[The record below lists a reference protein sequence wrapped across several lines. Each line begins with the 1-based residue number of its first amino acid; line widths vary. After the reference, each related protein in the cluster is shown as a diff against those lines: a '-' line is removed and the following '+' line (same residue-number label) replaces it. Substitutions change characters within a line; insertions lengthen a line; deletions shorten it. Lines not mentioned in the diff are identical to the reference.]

1 MLNHGGNNSDDNENH
16 NLGRYRLS
24 VTSAT
29 NAVADP
35 LPADVRE
42 IFQTP
47 ASSRTPAQVAALFSY
62 WRTTVA
68 EFKDVNDK
76 MESLWAQYPEGTPSL
91 VLQARRDRGADDEQ
105 RVTHLFARG
114 DWLKPEKA
122 VTPGVPK
129 ILQPLPPEADSS
141 RLTFARWLVDPGAPT
156 TARVFVNRLW
166 QAYFGIGLLETPEDF
181 GVRAP
186 AVSHPQ
192 LLDWLAV
199 EFMHP
204 SILAPGER
212 AIVPSWDVKHIQRLI
227 VNSAAY
233 RQSSRVSTDL
243 AQRDPNNRLLARG
256 PRFRVDAEIVRD
268 IALDA
273 SGLLNE
279 KVGGPPV
286 TPPAPAFMFQPPA
299 SYGPKVWRDETG
311 PERYRR
317 AFYTFRFRSVPY
329 PMLQTFDAPNGD
341 GSCVRRLRSNTP
353 LQALVS
359 LNEPIFFECAQAL
372 ARRCLEHGG
381 NDAERIRYAARLC
394 LGRTPEPQEM
404 KELTD
409 LLRREKDYIGE
420 GWVDPKVLGQKTTA
434 ASPPKGTNPTELAAY
449 TVVARVLLNLDE
461 TITKE

>member
-1 MLNHGGNNSDDNENH
+1 
-16 NLGRYRLS
+16 
-24 VTSAT
+24 
-29 NAVADP
+29 
-35 LPADVRE
+35 VRE

-47 ASSRTPAQVAALFSY
+47 AASRTAEQAAAVFSY
-62 WRTTVA
+62 WRSTVA
-68 EFKDVNDK
+68 AFKEVNDK
-76 MESLWAQYPEGTPSL
+76 IEALWGQYPEGAPSL
-91 VLQARRDRGADDEQ
+91 VLQTRRDRGPDDEP
-105 RVTHLFARG
+105 RITHMFARG

-129 ILQPLPPEADSS
+129 ILHALPQGADDS
-141 RLTFARWLVDPGAPT
+141 RLTFARWMVDPKAPT

-212 AIVPSWDVKHIQRLI
+212 SMAQGWDVKHIQRLI
-227 VNSAAY
+227 VNSATY
-233 RQSSRVSTDL
+233 RQSSRMTEEM

-273 SGLLNE
+273 SGLLDE

-286 TPPAPAFMFQPPA
+286 TPPAPAFLFQPPA
-299 SYGPKVWRDETG
+299 SYGPKIWPDETG

-317 AFYTFRFRSVPY
+317 ALYTFRFRSVPY

-394 LGRTPEPQEM
+394 LGRAPEPPEM

-420 GWVDPKVLGQKTTA
+420 GWVDTKVLGEKTKTDF
-434 ASPPKGTNPTELAAY
+434 PPKGTNPTELAAY